1 MRLISS
7 IDLAIA
13 SALKAGTLS
22 VYEREGRFGAHGVI
36 ADHVGII
43 ETPDS
48 LAAATD
54 RVEAIR
60 RVVG

>member
-7 IDLAIA
+7 TDLAIA

-22 VYEREGRFGAHGVI
+22 VYAREGRFGAYAVI
-36 ADHVGII
+36 ADHVGVI
-43 ETPDS
+43 EVADDMS
-48 LAAATD
+48 AASA

-60 RVVG
+60 GKLQ